1 MKKLLI
7 AIILITVIAAGF
19 SLSGRIRDIDQTDQ
33 VEIVLDGEGYQELK
47 SLLPELKLSELKENG
62 VSALAVYQQSIEDL
76 IEIGSLRRLKNIDL
90 AMLDSEL
97 RSELAAE
104 GIENN
109 TLSGGALFVLL
120 SDSLTTQVENLGSH
134 LNEDFAAEI
143 FKAGDYSF
151 LYFPNWS
158 ESLLELNLAFNNQHL
173 EAAREAGLEVVYRS
187 GNKVN
192 AAAALEKNL
201 QLINPKLILFSG
213 EEVSGF
219 PAELVST
226 ARVMQEQQISFA
238 FVEPFI
244 VNQAG
249 SRELAEL
256 NNYNLLRTHSM
267 QQDEVEKAS
276 PQLIVDRY
284 LRSIRERN
292 VKVILHRP
300 YLEGTNLFERNLNLL
315 TSLTTDLERAGYRIS
330 GAEASPYF
338 TGSLYKLLLALLG
351 VTAAG
356 ILMLNYFS
364 KFKYQKFLNIFFL
377 ISAAAS
383 LVLIQGGQI
392 VLLRQITAL
401 GAAIIF
407 PTLAIM
413 VFLLNDQP
421 GGEELSRTSALL
433 QITKRFTAAVLT
445 ALLGGIFISTAL
457 NSSDFIFQ
465 VEKFRGVKLT
475 FLMPLILIS
484 FYYLFKLGESELKTE
499 LPRFLETAIKVKHLV
514 LAAILA
520 LIAIVYIGRTGN
532 FPLLPVP
539 AWELTFRSLIER
551 ILYVRPRFKEFLIGH
566 PLLVLAL
573 WLGRKKRNQLYFYP
587 LLLLASVGVITTV
600 NTFSHLHTPI
610 MISLLRTF
618 HSYWLGL
625 IIGAIFVIFYQLIQH
640 FYKKYHLDEYL
651 NWGYD
656 NE

>member
-19 SLSGRIRDIDQTDQ
+19 SLSGRIIDIDQTAQ

-47 SLLPELKLSELKENG
+47 ALLPELKLSELKENG

-76 IEIGSLRRLKNIDL
+76 LEAGSLRRLETIDL
-90 AMLDSEL
+90 AMLDNQLQAEL
-97 RSELAAE
+97 QAE
-104 GIENN
+104 GIEST

-120 SDSLTTQVENLGSH
+120 SESLTEQVENLSSH
-134 LNEDFAAEI
+134 LQDDFAVDT
-143 FKAGDYSF
+143 FRAGDYSF
-151 LYFPNWS
+151 IYFPNWS

-173 EAAREAGLEVVYRS
+173 EAAREEGLEVVYRS

-192 AAAALEKNL
+192 AAAALKRNL
-201 QLINPKLILFSG
+201 QLIEPKMIIFSG
-213 EEVSGF
+213 EEITGF
-219 PAELVST
+219 PTELAST
-226 ARVMQEQQISFA
+226 AQTMQEHQISFA

-249 SRELAEL
+249 SAQLAEL
-256 NNYNLLRTHSM
+256 NDYNLLRTHSM
-267 QQDEVEKAS
+267 QQEEVEKAS

-284 LRSIRERN
+284 LRAIRERN

-300 YLEGTNLFERNLNLL
+300 YLEGSNLLERNLNLL
-315 TSLTTDLERAGYRIS
+315 RTLNTDLEGAAYSIS

-338 TGSLYKLLLALLG
+338 SGSMLKLFLALFG

-364 KFKYQKFLNIFFL
+364 KFKYQKFSNLFFL
-377 ISAAAS
+377 FSAAAAF
-383 LVLIQGGQI
+383 VLIQAGRI

-401 GAAIIF
+401 GAAVIF
-407 PTLAIM
+407 PTLAVM
-413 VFLLNDQP
+413 AFLLNEQE
-421 GGEELSRTSALL
+421 GGETSSRAAALSHLL
-433 QITKRFTAAVLT
+433 LNFTAAVIT
-445 ALLGGIFISTAL
+445 ALIGGIFVSAAL
-457 NSSDFIFQ
+457 NTSDFIFQ

-484 FYYLFKLGESELKTE
+484 FYYLLKLGESDLKTE
-499 LPRFLETAIKVKHLV
+499 LPLFLEKTIKVKHLV
-514 LAAILA
+514 LAAILG
-520 LIAIVYIGRTGN
+520 LIAVVYIGRTGN

-539 AWELTFRSLIER
+539 AWELTFRSLMER

-566 PLLVLAL
+566 PLLILAL
-573 WLGRKKRNQLYFYP
+573 WLGRDKKEQLYFYP

-625 IIGAIFVIFYQLIQH
+625 IIGAIFVFFYQLIQYL
-640 FYKKYHLDEYL
+640 YKKYYL
-651 NWGYD
+651 ENI
-656 NE
+656 

>member
-1 MKKLLI
+1 MNFLKKLLI
-7 AIILITVIAAGF
+7 AIMLITVIAAGF
-19 SLSGRIRDIDQTDQ
+19 SLSGRIEDIDQRKQ

-47 SLLPELKLSELKENG
+47 SLVPELQLSELKANG

-76 IEIGSLRRLKNIDL
+76 LETGSFRRLEAIDI
-90 AMLDSEL
+90 AMLDSQL
-97 RSELAAE
+97 QSEIAAA
-104 GIENN
+104 GIDTNSLTE
-109 TLSGGALFVLL
+109 GALFVILA
-120 SDSLTTQVENLGSH
+120 DSLRAQVDNLSSH
-134 LNEDFAAEI
+134 LSEDFAAET
-143 FKAGDYSF
+143 FRAGDYTF
-151 LYFPNWS
+151 LYFPQWS
-158 ESLLELNLAFNNQHL
+158 ESLVELNLGYNHQHL
-173 EAAREAGLEVVYRS
+173 RAAREAGLEIVYRS
-187 GNKVN
+187 GNKLN
-192 AAAALEKNL
+192 AAAALEKKL
-201 QLINPKLILFSG
+201 PLVRPKLLLFSG

-219 PAELVST
+219 PGDIAAVAE
-226 ARVMQEQQISFA
+226 VMQEEEIAFG

-267 QQDEVEKAS
+267 QQDEVEKATA
-276 PQLIVDRY
+276 QLIVGRY
-284 LRSIRERN
+284 LRAIRERN
-292 VKVILHRP
+292 VRVVLHRP
-300 YLEGTNLFERNLNLL
+300 YLEGTNLLQRNLNLL
-315 TSLTTDLERAGYRIS
+315 SSLRAELEAANYTIS

-338 TGSLYKLLLALLG
+338 SGSLIKLLIALTG

-364 KFKYQKFLNIFFL
+364 KFKYQKLLNIFFL
-377 ISAAAS
+377 ISAAAAFG
-383 LVLIQGGQI
+383 LIQLGEL

-413 VFLLNDQP
+413 AFLLNDQP
-421 GGEELSRTSALL
+421 GGEELPKSSAL
-433 QITKRFTAAVLT
+433 IEIVKRFTAAIIT
-445 ALLGGIFISTAL
+445 ALSGGIFISAAL

-465 VEKFRGVKLT
+465 VEHFRGVKIT

-484 FYYLFKLGESELKTE
+484 LYYLLKLGENDLKRDIP
-499 LPRFLETAIKVKHLV
+499 LFLETTIKVKHLV

-520 LIAIVYIGRTGN
+520 MIAVVYIGRTGN

-566 PLLVLAL
+566 PLLILAL
-573 WLGRKKRNQLYFYP
+573 WLSSKKRKELYFYP

-610 MISLLRTF
+610 MVSLLRTF

-625 IIGAIFVIFYQLIQH
+625 ILGAGFVIFYQLIQYL
-640 FYKKYHLDEYL
+640 YKKYYLD
-651 NWGYD
+651 NI
-656 NE
+656 